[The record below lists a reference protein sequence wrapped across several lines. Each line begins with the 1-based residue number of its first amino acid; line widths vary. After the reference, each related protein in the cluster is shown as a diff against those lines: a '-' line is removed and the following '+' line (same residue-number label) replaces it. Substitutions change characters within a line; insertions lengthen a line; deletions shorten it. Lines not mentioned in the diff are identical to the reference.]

1 MKKTNYMFMSMI
13 VAMSL
18 ASCGSPDNKKE
29 EKKTEI
35 NLDKDAHNHDGHEG
49 HSHEVAA
56 PTKLT
61 VPDGAKVFFANINDG
76 DVINSP
82 VEVAFGIEGMEVEAA
97 GTLNQGK
104 GHHHIIINGTYIDG
118 NAIVPQNE
126 TNIHFGAGE
135 TETQLEL
142 EPGEYTLTM
151 QFADG
156 FHQSY
161 GEQMSATI
169 KVTVE

>member
-1 MKKTNYMFMSMI
+1 MKKTIYMFMSMI
-13 VAMSL
+13 VAVSL
-18 ASCGSPDNKKE
+18 ASCGSSDNTKE

-35 NLDKDAHNHDGHEG
+35 NLDKEEHNHDGHEG
-49 HSHEVAA
+49 HSHEADA
-56 PTKLT
+56 PTKLS
-61 VPDGAKVFFANINDG
+61 VPEGAKVFFGNLNEG
-76 DVINSP
+76 DIINSP
-82 VEVAFGIEGMEVEAA
+82 VDVAFGIEGMEVEAA
-97 GTLNQGK
+97 GALNQGK
-104 GHHHIIINGTYIDG
+104 GHHHIIINGTFIEDG
-118 NAIVPQNE
+118 KVVPKDE
-126 TNIHFGAGE
+126 TNIHFGKGQ

-161 GEQMSATI
+161 GEQMSTTI